1 MEGGETVGRRH
12 HHHRQVSAAS
22 GMKIGCLSFTTSLKE
37 TFRYIK
43 ATLLG
48 QVKKL
53 RAKNEK
59 EASEADLVASKM
71 QVDAAEEAE
80 ETKKRIH
87 KSY

>member
-1 MEGGETVGRRH
+1 MVVFINFGG
-12 HHHRQVSAAS
+12 
-22 GMKIGCLSFTTSLKE
+22 KL
-37 TFRYIK
+37 
-43 ATLLG
+43 